1 MGTYGLLADIKLIWK
16 SRVWLLGMLFVER
29 WAMLGV
35 ANNARSKLQI
45 VTQKSFVR
53 DLRVLF
59 ECDLE
64 GFRPPRRVCDLQ
76 ARRKDKP
83 TPIPSTIF
91 YLDRNNQKLLTLHSY
106 SMKPHLSRPRTS
118 LVEEDNPYQQARVST
133 SSNAQIAIADQD
145 RHLLQLSDATRERTR
160 LRTYLPRSKNHNL
173 PCPSASITSSRLGPS
188 SLE

>member
-1 MGTYGLLADIKLIWK
+1 MGIVGRGGDGGHNESGNLRIARRYQADLEIKSMANRNPL
-16 SRVWLLGMLFVER
+16 RR
-29 WAMLGV
+29 AMGDVGV

-45 VTQKSFVR
+45 VTHKSFVR

-59 ECDLE
+59 ECNLE

-91 YLDRNNQKLLTLHSY
+91 YLDRNNQKPLTLHSY

-118 LVEEDNPYQQARVST
+118 RVEEDNPYQLARVSNP
-133 SSNAQIAIADQD
+133 SNAQIAIADQD
-145 RHLLQLSDATRERTR
+145 KHLLQLSDAT
-160 LRTYLPRSKNHNL
+160 
-173 PCPSASITSSRLGPS
+173 
-188 SLE
+188 